1 MGTLVR
7 NLLAGVLATGLL
19 GGGSAAAAQGSLP
32 GEPLYGVKQATEG
45 IRLAVARSD
54 ADKAD
59 LHLAFAERRASEAAE
74 LAQRGKSQEA
84 HEAAEGYQKHVAAV
98 EADLEQEKA
107 HGKDVEKLV
116 AKFQE
121 HLERHEATMTR
132 VLDQVPDQAK
142 EAIQQAMEVSR
153 RGQETAPGQQAAPP
167 GKDAAPGQQT
177 GPAKGGSKDKPSPY

>member
-1 MGTLVR
+1 MGLMLR
-7 NLLAGVLATGLL
+7 NLVIGLLSAGLL

-32 GEPLYGVKQATEG
+32 GDALYGVKQATEEV
-45 IRLAVARSD
+45 RLAAARSD
-54 ADKAD
+54 ADKAE
-59 LHLAFAERRASEAAE
+59 LHLAFAERRASEATE

-98 EADLEQEKA
+98 GAELEQQKV

-121 HLERHEATMTR
+121 HLKRHEATMTR

-142 EAIQQAMEVSR
+142 GAIQRAMEVSR
-153 RGQETAPGQQAAPP
+153 RGQEQAIRAMQAEKPGRETAPGQQA
-167 GKDAAPGQQT
+167 
-177 GPAKGGSKDKPSPY
+177 GPAKGGSKDKPSP